1 MTDWSGRD
9 PGWREPE
16 WDEPDWREPGWQ
28 DERRPATHH
37 RPPRGPRGR
46 IGPLVAALVFGA
58 AVLIAGGW
66 VAAHPSRGG
75 PAPVAGPRAAP
86 GHDPSA
92 PQGLAAAE
100 SGLLPWRLPA
110 PVSREVVVPGQHGK
124 LIVLGGLTPGG
135 GSATGVYSVRTT
147 TGTARRIGA
156 LGVAVHDAAGAVT
169 GGRALVF
176 GGGSAASIATVQG
189 FTLPGGTGG
198 APAGPA
204 PLPKARSDLA
214 AVTVGATT
222 YLLGGYD
229 GTRPDASVLATTGGR
244 AFRTVATL
252 RVPVRYP
259 AVAALGGKIFVFG
272 GEAVTGRHAGAPV
285 TAIQAVDPAHH
296 TCTVVGQLPVP
307 LAGAAA
313 ATLGGEVFVAGGESS
328 VRQPRVPG
336 MGTTQYR
343 APATGAGGASG
354 GAATST
360 VSTIW
365 AFQPA
370 TGRLLPAGRLQ
381 VPVSHAAVAVSGSQ
395 AWIVGGESHGA
406 LVAAVQMLRPNK
418 AFGTAGAPGAGS
430 PYFGSRLLI
439 ADRGNN
445 RLLLLTDTM
454 HVAWKYPSARAPRD
468 PLRFY
473 FPDDAFFIN
482 HGTAIIS
489 NQEQND
495 TIVEIGYPSGK
506 ILWSYGHPRQPGAAP
521 GYLHEPDDA
530 YLLKNGQVTVA
541 DANNCRVLVI
551 NHNGTVAHQIG
562 TNGACQH
569 HPPASMGTPNGDTP
583 LADGNLL
590 VSEINGSWV
599 SEYAPAGKLIWT
611 VHLPISYPSD
621 PQQLGPDRYL
631 IADYAAPGQILEFNR
646 AGHILYRYRVAHG
659 PGMLDHPSLTELL
672 PSGAFMANDDYNNR
686 LVAIDPETRAL
697 VWQYGITG
705 RGGAGP
711 ARLRVPDGFDL
722 LLPNGTTPTHRVTG

>member
-1 MTDWSGRD
+1 
-9 PGWREPE
+9 
-16 WDEPDWREPGWQ
+16 
-28 DERRPATHH
+28 
-37 RPPRGPRGR
+37 
-46 IGPLVAALVFGA
+46 VALVLGA

-66 VAAHPSRGG
+66 VVAHPNRGG
-75 PAPVAGPRAAP
+75 PAPVADPPAAT
-86 GHDPSA
+86 GHDPAA

-110 PVSREVVVPGQHGK
+110 PVSREVVVPGQHGR

-135 GSATGVYSVRTT
+135 ASATGVYSVRTR

-156 LGVAVHDAAGAVT
+156 LGVAVHDAAGAVA

-189 FTLPGGTGG
+189 FTLPGGAGG
-198 APAGPA
+198 ATPGPA

-272 GEAVTGRHAGAPV
+272 GEAVTGPHAGAPV
-285 TAIQAVDPAHH
+285 TTIQAVDPVRH

-313 ATLGGEVFVAGGESS
+313 ATLRGEVFVAGGESS
-328 VRQPRVPG
+328 VPQPRAPG
-336 MGTTQYR
+336 MGTTQFR
-343 APATGAGGASG
+343 ARGTRAGGESG

-381 VPVSHAAVAVSGSQ
+381 VPVSHAAVAVSGSA
-395 AWIVGGESHGA
+395 AWIVGGESRGTP
-406 LVAAVQMLRPNK
+406 VAAVQMLRPNQ

-430 PYFGSRLLI
+430 PYFGAKLLV

-445 RLLLLTDTM
+445 RLLLLDDSM
-454 HVAWKYPSARAPRD
+454 HVAWKYPSAKAPRD
-468 PLRFY
+468 PLHFY

-489 NQEQND
+489 NQEQNN
-495 TIVEIGYPSGK
+495 TIVEIAYPSGK
-506 ILWSYGHPRQPGAAP
+506 IVWSYGHPRHVGAAP
-521 GYLHEPDDA
+521 GYLYEPDDA
-530 YLLKNGQVTVA
+530 YLLKNGQITVA
-541 DANNCRVLVI
+541 DAYNCRVLVI
-551 NHNGTVAHQIG
+551 KHNGTVAHQIG
-562 TNGACQH
+562 TNGVCH
-569 HPPASMGTPNGDTP
+569 HNPPASMGTPNGDTP

-590 VSEINGSWV
+590 ISEITGSWV
-599 SEYAPAGKLIWT
+599 TEYTPAGKLVWT
-611 VHLPISYPSD
+611 TQLPISYPSD

-646 AGHILYRYRVAHG
+646 AGRILYRYRVPSG
-659 PGMLDHPSLTELL
+659 PGMLNHPSLVELL
-672 PSGAFMANDDYNNR
+672 PSGVFMANDDYNNR
-686 LVAIDPETRAL
+686 MVAIDPATRAL

-705 RGGAGP
+705 RPGTGP
-711 ARLRVPDGFDL
+711 GKLRIPDGFDL
-722 LLPNGTTPTHRVTG
+722 LLPNGTTPTHRATG